1 MSDTSTTSTSTA
13 SVRELGVALR
23 RWARH
28 GVGVV
33 RVLERHGFGTVE
45 PGQLLAASSAGETAG
60 RVYLGALDTVAVPLA
75 HAALAGPGARS
86 AHVAEEPAVAAGLA
100 CAGGA
105 TLLGHPLPTEL
116 AEALGVALADGQP
129 AALAS
134 TSDGA
139 RQLVLAGP
147 ELAVEHGGL
156 GSADADRAVTEVARR
171 LLRQG
176 ATSTERI
183 TDGGLDVLLDL
194 WVPVPSV
201 LVVGRGAIGDAL
213 LAQAALLGWA
223 GERITELEPARAAV
237 AAFTESDVLVLLDH
251 AGKFDAV
258 LLDGIARGRG
268 FLGALGSR
276 RTQAARRGRLLAAGA
291 TEADLEVLHGPVG
304 LDLGARTPAETAVS
318 IVAEVIAAR
327 GGRAAVALTA
337 NDSRIGA

>member
-1 MSDTSTTSTSTA
+1 MAT
-13 SVRELGVALR
+13 G
-23 RWARH
+23 RW
-28 GVGVV
+28 
-33 RVLERHGFGTVE
+33 
-45 PGQLLAASSAGETAG
+45 P
-60 RVYLGALDTVAVPLA
+60 
-75 HAALAGPGARS
+75 
-86 AHVAEEPAVAAGLA
+86 
-100 CAGGA
+100 
-105 TLLGHPLPTEL
+105 
-116 AEALGVALADGQP
+116 
-129 AALAS
+129 
-134 TSDGA
+134 
-139 RQLVLAGP
+139 
-147 ELAVEHGGL
+147 
-156 GSADADRAVTEVARR
+156 EVARR

-223 GERITELEPARAAV
+223 GEHITELEPARPPF

-327 GGRAAVALTA
+327 GGRAAVALA
-337 NDSRIGA
+337 SNDSRIGA